1 VTERRSRYQ
10 DIGRVLLSCSDRP
23 GIVAAV
29 TRFLYDFG
37 ANIMHSDQHTT
48 DPFGG
53 QFFMRV
59 EFFLS
64 GLESREEEFRAAF
77 SHIAG
82 TFGATWRIAIAKRP
96 KHVALF
102 ASRSDHA
109 LLELLWR
116 IRNGDLHADVR
127 MVISNHPT
135 LEPMVTSLGIPFHHV
150 PMSAT
155 LREEAER
162 HEWELMGDDI
172 DLIVLARYM
181 QVLSPAFLARFPNRI
196 INIHHSFLPAFVGAD
211 PYGAAYERGVKLIG
225 ATAHYVTEELD
236 AGPIIEQD
244 VMRVDHG
251 HTVEDMR
258 RIGRYVERA
267 VLARAVDWH
276 LQDRIIVYE
285 NKTVVF
291 V

>member
-1 VTERRSRYQ
+1 
-10 DIGRVLLSCSDRP
+10 
-23 GIVAAV
+23 
-29 TRFLYDFG
+29 
-37 ANIMHSDQHTT
+37 
-48 DPFGG
+48 
-53 QFFMRV
+53 
-59 EFFLS
+59 
-64 GLESREEEFRAAF
+64 
-77 SHIAG
+77 
-82 TFGATWRIAIAKRP
+82 
-96 KHVALF
+96 
-102 ASRSDHA
+102 
-109 LLELLWR
+109 
-116 IRNGDLHADVR
+116 